1 MREALTK
8 GATTRARKISF
19 IEGFGT
25 RALTEAVAAAFQH
38 HGTDWLTDEQLEEIT
53 SRQLAD
59 FRSTARRH
67 RHNRAILKERANG

>member
-1 MREALTK
+1 MREAQTK

-25 RALTEAVAAAFQH
+25 RALSEAVAAAFQR

-67 RHNRAILKERANG
+67 RQNRAILRDQAHG